1 MQKIVIKVF
10 EANERSNQKALRNY
24 NDNINMQKNFLSPTF
39 LNFID
44 TLTEWEFFLFFNY
57 L

>member
-24 NDNINMQKNFLSPTF
+24 NDNINMQKNFLSQTF

>member
-24 NDNINMQKNFLSPTF
+24 NDNIYVQKFFWSTTF

-44 TLTEWEFFLFFNY
+44 TLTEWDFFLFFNY

>member
-24 NDNINMQKNFLSPTF
+24 KDNIYVLKIFLSTTF

-44 TLTEWEFFLFFNY
+44 TLTEWDFFLFFNY

>member
-24 NDNINMQKNFLSPTF
+24 NDNKCAENFF
-39 LNFID
+39 EYNIFK
-44 TLTEWEFFLFFNY
+44 FY
-57 L
+57 